1 MKHLNEQEKI
11 TAITAISK
19 IEEQLKENKSGLTL
33 FIDGQINAVSNAN
46 GISVVQ
52 TLLNFIYNENQSA
65 IYALIASTHN
75 IELHIVRQVFH
86 NHYKERLIK
95 ELLTQHI
102 Q

>member
-11 TAITAISK
+11 AAITTISK

-46 GISVVQ
+46 GISVVH

-86 NHYKERLIK
+86 NHCKERLIK

>member
-11 TAITAISK
+11 AAITAISK

-75 IELHIVRQVFH
+75 IELHDIM
-86 NHYKERLIK
+86 
-95 ELLTQHI
+95 
-102 Q
+102 

>member
-11 TAITAISK
+11 AAITAISK

-65 IYALIASTHN
+65 FM
-75 IELHIVRQVFH
+75 R
-86 NHYKERLIK
+86 
-95 ELLTQHI
+95 
-102 Q
+102 